1 MLHGAGR
8 PDMFPCH
15 PAHALGAHAMSV
27 QLLDAWLRDVQTIR
41 RQGNSV
47 PIIAMT
53 ANASDRD
60 RDECMSAGM
69 DGFLSKP
76 VLKSRLAE
84 AIVQVISGRGRYQD
98 KIVPL
103 KNLWEQSTLANQSD
117 RDCKKNLPA
126 GMDGVQTTTVQ
137 CAAWP
142 SRQRM
147 HPVFAVK
154 TETYCALK
162 CRSLV
167 WSSMQEIISDWRVLL
182 RCEQGE
188 GIELLKQVHEPAE
201 HRALR
206 ASYGC
211 CL

>member
-1 MLHGAGR
+1 
-8 PDMFPCH
+8 
-15 PAHALGAHAMSV
+15 MSSCV
-27 QLLDAWLRDVQTIR
+27 HVLWRVHHNYQAADVWPRDAQTIR

-103 KNLWEQSTLANQSD
+103 KNL
-117 RDCKKNLPA
+117 
-126 GMDGVQTTTVQ
+126 
-137 CAAWP
+137 
-142 SRQRM
+142 
-147 HPVFAVK
+147 
-154 TETYCALK
+154 
-162 CRSLV
+162 
-167 WSSMQEIISDWRVLL
+167 
-182 RCEQGE
+182 
-188 GIELLKQVHEPAE
+188 
-201 HRALR
+201 
-206 ASYGC
+206 
-211 CL
+211 

>member
-1 MLHGAGR
+1 
-8 PDMFPCH
+8 
-15 PAHALGAHAMSV
+15 MSSCV
-27 QLLDAWLRDVQTIR
+27 SVLWRVHHNYSAADVWPRDAQTIR

-103 KNLWEQSTLANQSD
+103 KNL
-117 RDCKKNLPA
+117 
-126 GMDGVQTTTVQ
+126 
-137 CAAWP
+137 
-142 SRQRM
+142 
-147 HPVFAVK
+147 
-154 TETYCALK
+154 
-162 CRSLV
+162 
-167 WSSMQEIISDWRVLL
+167 
-182 RCEQGE
+182 
-188 GIELLKQVHEPAE
+188 
-201 HRALR
+201 
-206 ASYGC
+206 
-211 CL
+211 